1 MNYLVFVLKQL
12 YDRHV
17 VDKYSLTSL
26 TNKEMN
32 HKQKRLPFQF
42 LSTISDDAM
51 WCLADKTQVL
61 LKKLKTYVQLNIFT
75 NKFFFIS
82 KMSSESIIASVL
94 IIESSSGIYLIVMS
108 FVDILQLI
116 FNYVYG
122 ILVEIEGLLTSWLAK
137 SLFNCKIR
145 IYMTGVCGNIV
156 SSCLCL
162 AAIDQYMATLKYSR
176 LQQWS
181 RSKITK
187 RICILMCLF

>member
-94 IIESSSGIYLIVMS
+94 
-108 FVDILQLI
+108 DR
-116 FNYVYG
+116 
-122 ILVEIEGLLTSWLAK
+122 K
-137 SLFNCKIR
+137 S
-145 IYMTGVCGNIV
+145 VV
-156 SSCLCL
+156 
-162 AAIDQYMATLKYSR
+162 
-176 LQQWS
+176 
-181 RSKITK
+181 
-187 RICILMCLF
+187 